1 MEHRSSDAVALR
13 STQRAPRSCLS
24 CSSRKVKCDKSVPC
38 SRCIKRGQAESCVRE
53 MVLIRGQVTTWQDG
67 PETPTYQELK
77 EENDRLRRE
86 IMTLKSRQD
95 RQTTIYLAQAQLFEN
110 SLDDVEYTPGELD
123 DGLWESLASESN
135 IDRSSVLNWADI
147 ILPDADTSKKLVEF
161 DRTWNSWVHYALEY
175 PQFKDECDHFVSS
188 LEKGLALDKADVSWL
203 ALYFSVLST
212 ALLMMEDN
220 EAQSLQLPNDL
231 SIERVSRNWY
241 EAAIFCLHKADF
253 LRVANVHNVQAIA
266 VLCMTFNNRG
276 DSEIGHHLRV
286 SAIRIAQTLRLGEYN
301 NEREGRH
308 LSIESERRLWWTLV
322 ICEWLN
328 LTHQSPALDESD
340 FSVPL
345 PSVPHPKPQGGLVD
359 PVHYHIFMARTSQVI
374 YTFRISL
381 KYGLKSLDN
390 VVNVVKAADEG
401 LASIIDTLPSHL
413 QPESDAVTN
422 TEIQSLEA
430 TQPWIKWQRYD
441 LTLVLLHLRMHI
453 NRVLQ
458 NQWLSS
464 PEEYHWA
471 RTVSVTS
478 AMSLIWI
485 NRSWDQPASTR
496 KQCSKDNREYLEA
509 IEAGLVLLDA
519 VESHN
524 LLARHAARV
533 LRKSIN
539 EAGT

>member
-1 MEHRSSDAVALR
+1 
-13 STQRAPRSCLS
+13 
-24 CSSRKVKCDKSVPC
+24 
-38 SRCIKRGQAESCVRE
+38 

-67 PETPTYQELK
+67 PQTPTYQELK

-86 IMTLKSRQD
+86 ILVLKSRQD
-95 RQTTIYLAQAQLFEN
+95 RQPPIDLTKNQRFEN
-110 SLDDVEYTPGELD
+110 SLADIEYAPGELD
-123 DGLWESLASESN
+123 DDLWKSLASESN
-135 IDRSSVLNWADI
+135 IDESPVSNWADI
-147 ILPDADTSKKLVEF
+147 ILPDADVSKRLVEF

-212 ALLMMEDN
+212 ALLMMEGN
-220 EAQSLQLPNDL
+220 EAQSLQLPNEL
-231 SIERVSRNWY
+231 SMEQLSQNWY
-241 EAAIFCLHKADF
+241 EAAIFCLYKADF
-253 LRVANVHNVQAIA
+253 LRVSNVHNVQAIA

-276 DSEIGHHLRV
+276 DSEMGHRLRV
-286 SAIRIAQTLRLGEYN
+286 SAINIAQTLRLGRGD

-308 LSIESERRLWWTLV
+308 LSIEAERRLWWTLV

-328 LTHQSPALDESD
+328 LTHQSPVIDESD

-345 PSVPHPKPQGGLVD
+345 PSTSHPAPQGGLVD
-359 PVHYHIFMARTSQVI
+359 PVHYHIFMARTSQVV
-374 YTFRISL
+374 YKFRISL
-381 KYGLKSLDN
+381 KYGSKSLNN
-390 VVNVVKAADEG
+390 VVDIVKAADEG
-401 LASIIDTLPSHL
+401 LASIIDTLPAHL
-413 QPESDAVTN
+413 QPESDAATN
-422 TEIQSLEA
+422 SEIQALEA

-458 NQWLSS
+458 KQWMLS

-471 RTVSVTS
+471 RTLSVTS

-496 KQCSKDNREYLEA
+496 KQWALSYHIYCSSMFLLRESQSMRSEDNREYLEA

-533 LRKSIN
+533 LRKSIS
-539 EAGT
+539 ESDT

>member
-1 MEHRSSDAVALR
+1 M
-13 STQRAPRSCLS
+13 
-24 CSSRKVKCDKSVPC
+24 
-38 SRCIKRGQAESCVRE
+38 G
-53 MVLIRGQVTTWQDG
+53 
-67 PETPTYQELK
+67 LK
-77 EENDRLRRE
+77 L
-86 IMTLKSRQD
+86 RQD
-95 RQTTIYLAQAQLFEN
+95 RQPTINLAQVQRSEN
-110 SLDDVEYTPGELD
+110 CLNDVEYTPGELD
-123 DGLWESLASESN
+123 DGLWESLATESN

-220 EAQSLQLPNDL
+220 QAQSLQLPNNL
-231 SIERVSRNWY
+231 SMQQVSRNWY
-241 EAAIFCLHKADF
+241 DAAIFYLHKADF
-253 LRVANVHNVQAIA
+253 LRVANVYNVQAIA

-276 DSEIGHHLRV
+276 DSEMGHHLRV
-286 SAIRIAQTLRLGEYN
+286 SAIRIAQTLGLGQDKKK
-301 NEREGRH
+301 REGQH
-308 LSIESERRLWWTLV
+308 LSIEAERRLWWTLV

-328 LTHQSPALDESD
+328 LTHQSPVIDESD
-340 FSVPL
+340 FKVPL
-345 PSVPHPKPQGGLVD
+345 PSVSHPAPQGGLVD

-374 YTFRISL
+374 YKFRISL
-381 KYGLKSLDN
+381 KYTSKSLNN
-390 VVNVVKAADEG
+390 VVDIVKAADEG
-401 LASIIDTLPSHL
+401 LASIIETLPNHL

-422 TEIQSLEA
+422 TDIQALEA

-458 NQWLSS
+458 RQWLSS
-464 PEEYHWA
+464 PEEYNWA

-496 KQCSKDNREYLEA
+496 KQCSTDNREYLEA

-519 VESHN
+519 VDSHN

-533 LRKSIN
+533 LRKSIK
-539 EAGT
+539 EADT

>member
-1 MEHRSSDAVALR
+1 
-13 STQRAPRSCLS
+13 
-24 CSSRKVKCDKSVPC
+24 
-38 SRCIKRGQAESCVRE
+38 
-53 MVLIRGQVTTWQDG
+53 MVLVRGQVTTWQDG
-67 PETPTYQELK
+67 PESPTYQELK

-86 IMTLKSRQD
+86 IVALRSRQD
-95 RQTTIYLAQAQLFEN
+95 RQPIIDHAQAQRFEIL
-110 SLDDVEYTPGELD
+110 LDEVRYTPGELD

-135 IDRSSVLNWADI
+135 IDKLPVFNWADI
-147 ILPDADTSKKLVEF
+147 ILPDADSSNKLVEF

-188 LEKGLALDKADVSWL
+188 LENGLALDKADLPWL

-231 SIERVSRNWY
+231 SMEQVSQNWY

-253 LRVANVHNVQAIA
+253 LRAANVHNVQAIA

-276 DSEIGHHLRV
+276 DSEMGHHLRV
-286 SAIRIAQTLRLGEYN
+286 SAIRIAQTLSLGQDD

-308 LSIESERRLWWTLV
+308 LSIEAERRLWWTLV

-340 FSVPL
+340 FSIPL
-345 PSVPHPKPQGGLVD
+345 PSTSHPTPQGGLVD

-381 KYGLKSLDN
+381 KYGSKSLSN
-390 VVNVVKAADEG
+390 VANIVKAADEG

-413 QPESDAVTN
+413 QPESDAATN
-422 TEIQSLEA
+422 EDIQALEA

-458 NQWLSS
+458 KQWLSS
-464 PEEYHWA
+464 PGEYHWA

-496 KQCSKDNREYLEA
+496 KQWALSYHIYSSAMFLLRECQNTSSKDNREYLEA

-524 LLARHAARV
+524 LLARHAAQV

-539 EAGT
+539 EAST

>member
-1 MEHRSSDAVALR
+1 
-13 STQRAPRSCLS
+13 
-24 CSSRKVKCDKSVPC
+24 
-38 SRCIKRGQAESCVRE
+38 
-53 MVLIRGQVTTWQDG
+53 MVLVRGQVTTWQDG
-67 PETPTYQELK
+67 PESPTYQELK
-77 EENDRLRRE
+77 EEKDRLRRE
-86 IMTLKSRQD
+86 IVTLKSQQD
-95 RQTTIYLAQAQLFEN
+95 RQPIIDHAQAQRFEN
-110 SLDDVEYTPGELD
+110 SLDKVQYAPGELD

-135 IDRSSVLNWADI
+135 IDRSPVLNWADI
-147 ILPDADTSKKLVEF
+147 ILPDADSSHKLVEF

-175 PQFKDECDHFVSS
+175 PQFRDECDHFVSR
-188 LEKGLALDKADVSWL
+188 LENGLALDKADLPWL

-220 EAQSLQLPNDL
+220 EAQSLQLSNDL
-231 SIERVSRNWY
+231 SVEQVSRNWY
-241 EAAIFCLHKADF
+241 EAAIFCLHQADF

-276 DSEIGHHLRV
+276 DSEMGHHLRV
-286 SAIRIAQTLRLGEYN
+286 SAIRIAQTLRLGQDN
-301 NEREGRH
+301 NEREVQH
-308 LSIESERRLWWTLV
+308 LGIEAERRLWWTLI

-328 LTHQSPALDESD
+328 LTYQSPVIDESD
-340 FSVPL
+340 FDIPL
-345 PSVPHPKPQGGLVD
+345 PSISQPEPQGGLVD
-359 PVHYHIFMARTSQVI
+359 PVHYHIFMAQTSQVI
-374 YTFRISL
+374 YTFRVSL
-381 KYGLKSLDN
+381 KYGSKSLNN
-390 VVNVVKAADEG
+390 VVNIVKAVDEG

-413 QPESDAVTN
+413 QPESDAATN
-422 TEIQSLEA
+422 AEIQALEA
-430 TQPWIKWQRYD
+430 IQPWIKWQRYD

-485 NRSWDQPASTR
+485 NQSWDQPASTR
-496 KQCSKDNREYLEA
+496 KQWALSYHIYSSAMFLLREYQSTSSKDNREYLEA

-524 LLARHAARV
+524 LLARHAAQV

-539 EAGT
+539 EAST